1 MDDDK
6 PIWSI
11 NDVAAYLGGTL
22 DSVRKMLVTREL
34 PAGHRSG
41 KHVFW
46 YPDEVRAWNQARTT
60 PDADA

>member
-1 MDDDK
+1 MEDDK

-11 NDVAAYLGGTL
+11 NDVAAFL
-22 DSVRKMLVTREL
+22 DASLESMRKMLVLGQL

-46 YPDEVRAWNQARTT
+46 YPDDIDAWRDRPDRA
-60 PDADA
+60 